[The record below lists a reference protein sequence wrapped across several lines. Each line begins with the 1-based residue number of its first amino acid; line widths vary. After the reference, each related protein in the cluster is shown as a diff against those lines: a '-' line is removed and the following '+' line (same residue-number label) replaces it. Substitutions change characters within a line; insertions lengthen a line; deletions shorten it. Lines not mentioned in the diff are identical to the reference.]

1 MYNAYKSLFYGFEV
15 GKKYVQK
22 GKKSVLNKPEY
33 WIFAQGVSR
42 YVRK

>member
-1 MYNAYKSLFYGFEV
+1 MLISLFLHGFEV

-33 WIFAQGVSR
+33 
-42 YVRK
+42 

>member
-15 GKKYVQK
+15 GKKYVRK
-22 GKKSVLNKPEY
+22 GKESVLNKPEY
-33 WIFAQGVSR
+33 WIFAQGVRR